1 MKKIL
6 SLPTH
11 KLVLFGALILLI
23 YLTLYELWWTKIP
36 SSSWAMY
43 KTGIIVSKVLYSMLA
58 ASIFYFVT
66 QYLGIYIPRKKKK
79 LRIILPYVHRQAV
92 TLDTILNTLKFNLKI
107 HGNDF
112 KNSDQFHKVL
122 ENIKVDEPIAEFQ
135 DWHQY
140 LYHMKFQLLD
150 VVRGIY
156 FYSEY
161 LDEDF
166 LHEIVIIEQKLM
178 STITFVG
185 YKKLAC
191 TNLTYGE
198 IDLQEILIHN
208 LHLQEIRK
216 SEVEKYDKEFKR
228 AGVAYRQKYYPEH
241 CD

>member
-1 MKKIL
+1 
-6 SLPTH
+6 
-11 KLVLFGALILLI
+11 
-23 YLTLYELWWTKIP
+23 
-36 SSSWAMY
+36 
-43 KTGIIVSKVLYSMLA
+43 MLA